1 MRPEPLPTP
10 QHPHTVGLSPGEK
23 LLAALLAVTAA
34 AGVFAWVVGQLAGL
48 LFGHA
53 WLHVGTADA
62 PEVLWHLP
70 KHPGDPALAWPAR
83 FRPDLPGPVG
93 MYLCAALVVG
103 ALVAVV
109 GLVARYWPGHRGL
122 RSGVPVL
129 PDRTRHRAATWASGW
144 ELRRLVIRRPKPG
157 RVILGRTRG
166 VASRLLAAED
176 CHSVF
181 VFGPTGSLKTT
192 GIVIPAI
199 KEWTG
204 PLVATSVKPDVIR
217 ATRKHR
223 EQRGEVVVI
232 DPLGHSGLPAA
243 QWSPLAACGTWPDA
257 QVMAGIIADTAALS
271 DRPTDEV
278 KYWRTLGTKL
288 LAPLLYAAAWGGWT
302 MADVVRW
309 VDTREEPEV
318 VKALADA
325 GSEGAANAWE
335 ASQQRTEKARDS
347 VYGTAEELLAIYT
360 DERVQA
366 FTEGHDL
373 DVQAFLAG
381 DHTVYLYAPAHEQRR
396 LRPLFETV
404 TMQIVRAAQEKAAV
418 AADGMLDP
426 RLLLALDEAG
436 NVAALAELP
445 ELATTGRGQGIQL
458 LSVWH
463 DLAQLHHR
471 YSDRAA
477 TVLNNHRAKVFLS
490 GLADLGALELGSKLI
505 GEQAITEVQ
514 PSSDSESRH
523 SVSQSTTY
531 RPLLP
536 VEELRRLKPGHGI
549 VLYGHLRPTHVRLR
563 PHFRRVEQRRYERWE
578 RREQARRD
586 RQRYRALSTRDRAGR
601 RSRRRSERLSG
612 DPAAWLRDHGM
623 GGGGGA
629 C

>member
-1 MRPEPLPTP
+1 MRPEPLTTP
-10 QHPHTVGLSPGEK
+10 QHPRTVGLSPGEK
-23 LLAALLAVTAA
+23 LLAIALAVTAA
-34 AGVFAWVVGQLAGL
+34 AGAFAWVVGQLAGL
-48 LFGHA
+48 LFAHT
-53 WLHVGTADA
+53 WLHVGAADMA
-62 PEVLWHLP
+62 QVLWHLP

-83 FRPDLPGPVG
+83 FRHDLPGPVG
-93 MYLCAALVVG
+93 MYLCMALVIG
-103 ALVAVV
+103 ALVGLADVV
-109 GLVARYWPGHRGL
+109 IRLWPGQHAPRF
-122 RSGVPVL
+122 GVPLL
-129 PDRTRHRAATWASGW
+129 PSRNHHRAATWATGW
-144 ELRRLVIRRPKPG
+144 ELRRLVVRRPTAG

-192 GIVIPAI
+192 GVVIPAI

-217 ATRKHR
+217 ATRSHR
-223 EQRGEVVVI
+223 ERRGEVLVI

-243 QWSPLAACGTWPDA
+243 QWSPLAACGTWQDA
-257 QVMAGIIADTAALS
+257 QTMAGIIADTASLS

-288 LAPLLYAAAWGGWT
+288 LAPLLYAAAYGGWT

-309 VDTREEPEV
+309 VDTREEKEV

-325 GSEGAANAWE
+325 GTDGAANAWE

-347 VYGTAEELLAIYT
+347 VYGTAEELLAIYA

-366 FTEGHDL
+366 FTEAHDL
-373 DVQAFLAG
+373 HVDAFLAG
-381 DHTVYLYAPAHEQRR
+381 DNTVYLYAPAHEQRR

-404 TMQIVRAAQEKAAV
+404 TMQIVRAAQEKAAR

-471 YSDRAA
+471 YTDRAA
-477 TVLNNHRAKVFLS
+477 TVLNNHRAKLFLS
-490 GLADLGALELGSKLI
+490 GLADLGALELGSKLV
-505 GEQAITEVQ
+505 GEQAVVELQ
-514 PSSDSESRH
+514 PSSDSEGRS
-523 SVSQSTTY
+523 SVSQSTTW

-563 PHFRRVEQRRYERWE
+563 PHFRRAEQRRSAHFE
-578 RREQARRD
+578 RRQQAARD
-586 RQRYRALSTRDRAGR
+586 RQRHRELARRQRVTGR
-601 RSRRRSERLSG
+601 RVPRRHQRGRLPG
-612 DPAAWLRDHGM
+612 WLRGQQ
-623 GGGGGA
+623 GGQR
-629 C
+629 

>member
-1 MRPEPLPTP
+1 MRPEPLPAP
-10 QHPHTVGLSPGEK
+10 QHPRTVGLSPGEK
-23 LLAALLAVTAA
+23 LLAAALALIAA
-34 AGVFAWVVGQLAGL
+34 AGAFAWLVGQLAGL
-48 LFGHA
+48 LFAHT
-53 WLHVGTADA
+53 WLHVGAADMA
-62 PEVLWHLP
+62 QVLWHLP

-83 FRPDLPGPVG
+83 FHQALPGPVG
-93 MYLCAALVVG
+93 MYLCTALVVG
-103 ALVAVV
+103 ALV
-109 GLVARYWPGHRGL
+109 GLADMVIRFWPGQHAPRL
-122 RSGVPVL
+122 GVPLL
-129 PDRTRHRAATWASGW
+129 PSRNRLRAATWATGW
-144 ELRRLVIRRPKPG
+144 ELRRLRVRRPTPG

-166 VASRLLAAED
+166 VAPRLLAAED

-192 GIVIPAI
+192 GVVIPAI

-217 ATRKHR
+217 ATRQHR
-223 EQRGEVVVI
+223 EHRGEVLVI

-243 QWSPLAACGTWPDA
+243 QWSPLAACGTWQDA
-257 QVMAGIIADTAALS
+257 QVTAAIIADTASLS

-288 LAPLLYAAAWGGWT
+288 LAPLLYAAAYDGRT

-309 VDTREEPEV
+309 VDTREEPEI

-325 GSEGAANAWE
+325 GTEGAANAWE
-335 ASQQRTEKARDS
+335 ASQQRTDKARDS
-347 VYGTAEELLAIYT
+347 VYGTAEELLAIYA
-360 DERVQA
+360 DERVQR
-366 FTEGHDL
+366 FTDGHDL
-373 DVQAFLAG
+373 DVAEFLAG

-404 TMQIVRAAQEKAAV
+404 TMQLVRAAQEKAAR
-418 AADGMLDP
+418 APDGMLDP

-458 LSVWH
+458 VSVWH

-471 YSDRAA
+471 YGDRAA
-477 TVLNNHRAKVFLS
+477 TVLNNHRAKLFLS

-505 GEQAITEVQ
+505 GEQAIVEAH
-514 PSSDSESRH
+514 PASDSEGRH

-563 PHFRRVEQRRYERWE
+563 PHFRRIEQRRHARFE
-578 RREQARRD
+578 RREQAARD
-586 RQRYRALSTRDRAGR
+586 RERHRELARRQRAT
-601 RSRRRSERLSG
+601 SRRVPRRHRRGRLAG
-612 DPAAWLRDHGM
+612 WLRDQP
-623 GGGGGA
+623 GGWR
-629 C
+629 

>member
-1 MRPEPLPTP
+1 MRPEPWTTP
-10 QHPHTVGLSPGEK
+10 QYPRTVGSTPGER
-23 LLAALLAVTAA
+23 LLAAVLAIAAA
-34 AGVFAWVVGQLAGL
+34 AGAFAWMVGQLAGL
-48 LFGHA
+48 LFA
-53 WLHVGTADA
+53 RTWLHVGATDVAW
-62 PEVLWHLP
+62 VLWHLP
-70 KHPGDPALAWPAR
+70 EHPGDPALAWPAR
-83 FRPDLPGPVG
+83 FRPALPGPLG
-93 MYLCAALVVG
+93 MYLCAVLLVGV
-103 ALVAVV
+103 LVATV
-109 GLVARYWPGHRGL
+109 GLLARWWPGQHAPRL
-122 RSGVPVL
+122 GVPLL
-129 PDRTRHRAATWASGW
+129 PGSKRQRAASWASGW
-144 ELRRLVIRRPKPG
+144 ELRRLVVRRPTAG

-181 VFGPTGSLKTT
+181 VFGPTGSLKTS
-192 GIVIPAI
+192 GVVVPAI
-199 KEWTG
+199 REWTG

-217 ATRKHR
+217 ATRPHR
-223 EQRGEVVVI
+223 QRRGQVLVI

-243 QWSPLAACGTWPDA
+243 QWSPLAACGTWQDA
-257 QVMAGIIADTAALS
+257 QTMAAIIADTAALS

-288 LAPLLYAAAWGGWT
+288 LAPLLYAAAYGGWT

-318 VKALADA
+318 VKALSEA
-325 GSEGAANAWE
+325 GAEGAANAWE
-335 ASQQRTEKARDS
+335 ASQQRTDKARDS
-347 VYGTAEELLAIYT
+347 VYGTAEELLAIYA
-360 DERVQA
+360 DERIQG

-373 DVQAFLAG
+373 DVAEFLAG

-404 TMQIVRAAQEKAAV
+404 TMQLVRAAQEKAA
-418 AADGMLDP
+418 AAPDGMLDP

-471 YSDRAA
+471 YGERAA
-477 TVLNNHRAKVFLS
+477 TVLNNHRAKLFLS
-490 GLADLGALELGSKLI
+490 GLADLGALELASKLV
-505 GEQAITEVQ
+505 GEQAVTELQ
-514 PSSDSESRH
+514 PASDSEGRH

-536 VEELRRLKPGHGI
+536 LEELRRLKPGHGI

-563 PHFRRVEQRRYERWE
+563 PHFQPSEQRRAARAE
-578 RREQARRD
+578 RREQAARD
-586 RQRYRALSTRDRAGR
+586 RQRHREQAR
-601 RSRRRSERLSG
+601 RQRTSRRGQRGGERGRLPG
-612 DPAAWLRDHGM
+612 WPRRQQ
-623 GGGGGA
+623 GA
-629 C
+629 QR

>member
-1 MRPEPLPTP
+1 MRPEPVTMP
-10 QHPHTVGLSPGEK
+10 QRREHVGLSPGEV
-23 LLAALLAVTAA
+23 LLGLVLAVIAA
-34 AGVFAWVVGQLAGL
+34 AGAFAWLVGQLAGL
-48 LFGHA
+48 LFAHT
-53 WLHVGTADA
+53 WLRIGVADM
-62 PEVLWHLP
+62 PDVLWHLP
-70 KHPGDPALAWPAR
+70 KHPGDPALAWPMR
-83 FRPDLPGPVG
+83 FWPELPGPVG
-93 MYLCAALVVG
+93 MYFCAALVV
-103 ALVAVV
+103 AVLVAVV
-109 GLVARYWPGHRGL
+109 GLVARYWPGHRGV
-122 RSGVPVL
+122 RSGVPL
-129 PDRTRHRAATWASGW
+129 PPGRNHHRAATWASGW
-144 ELRRLVIRRPKPG
+144 ELRRLVVRRPTAG

-166 VASRLLAAED
+166 VTPRLLAAED

-217 ATRKHR
+217 ATREHR

-288 LAPLLYAAAWGGWT
+288 LAPLLYAAAYGGWT
-302 MADVVRW
+302 MAGV
-309 VDTREEPEV
+309 
-318 VKALADA
+318 
-325 GSEGAANAWE
+325 EGAANAWE

-373 DVQAFLAG
+373 DVQAFLEG
-381 DHTVYLYAPAHEQRR
+381 DNTVYLYAPAHEQRR

-418 AADGMLDP
+418 APDGMLDP

-436 NVAALAELP
+436 NVAALAKLC
-445 ELATTGRGQGIQL
+445 
-458 LSVWH
+458 
-463 DLAQLHHR
+463 
-471 YSDRAA
+471 
-477 TVLNNHRAKVFLS
+477 LS

-505 GEQAITEVQ
+505 GEQTITDLQ
-514 PSSDSESRH
+514 PSSDSDGRH
-523 SVSQSTTY
+523 SISQSTTY
-531 RPLLP
+531 RPLVP

-563 PHFRRVEQRRYERWE
+563 PHFRRAEQRRYARWE
-578 RREQARRD
+578 RRAQAARD
-586 RQRYRALSTRDRAGR
+586 RQRHRELARRARA
-601 RSRRRSERLSG
+601 SRRGERGRLPG
-612 DPAAWLRDHGM
+612 WRRGQPKGQW
-623 GGGGGA
+623 
-629 C
+629 

>member
-1 MRPEPLPTP
+1 MRPEPLPAP
-10 QHPHTVGLSPGEK
+10 QHPRTVGLGPGEK
-23 LLAALLAVTAA
+23 LLAAALAVIAA
-34 AGVFAWVVGQLAGL
+34 AGAGAWLVGQLAGL
-48 LFGHA
+48 LFGHT
-53 WLHVGTADA
+53 WLHVGAADMA
-62 PEVLWHLP
+62 EVLWHLP

-83 FRPDLPGPVG
+83 FRSALPGPVG
-93 MYLCAALVVG
+93 MYLCTALMVAALV
-103 ALVAVV
+103 
-109 GLVARYWPGHRGL
+109 GLADLAIRFWPGQHAPRL
-122 RSGVPVL
+122 GVPLL
-129 PDRTRHRAATWASGW
+129 PHRNQYRAATWATGW
-144 ELRRLVIRRPKPG
+144 ELRRLVVRRPTPG

-166 VASRLLAAED
+166 VAPRLLAAED

-192 GIVIPAI
+192 GVVIPAI

-204 PLVATSVKPDVIR
+204 PLLATSVKPDVIR
-217 ATRKHR
+217 ATRAHR
-223 EQRGEVVVI
+223 ERRGEVLVI

-243 QWSPLAACGTWPDA
+243 QWSPLAACGTWQDA
-257 QVMAGIIADTAALS
+257 QTMAGIIADTAALS

-288 LAPLLYAAAWGGWT
+288 LAPMLYAAAYGGWT

-309 VDTREEPEV
+309 VDTREEDEI

-325 GSEGAANAWE
+325 GVEGAANAWE

-366 FTEGHDL
+366 FTEAHDL
-373 DVQAFLAG
+373 DVETFLAG
-381 DHTVYLYAPAHEQRR
+381 DNTVYLYAPAHEQRR

-404 TMQIVRAAQEKAAV
+404 TMQLVRAAQEKAAR

-458 LSVWH
+458 VSVWH

-471 YSDRAA
+471 YNDRAA
-477 TVLNNHRAKVFLS
+477 TVLNNHRAKLFLS

-505 GEQAITEVQ
+505 GEQAVTEHQ
-514 PSSDSESRH
+514 PASDSEGRY

-531 RPLLP
+531 RPLVP

-563 PHFRRVEQRRYERWE
+563 PHFRRAEQRRYARWE
-578 RREQARRD
+578 RHQQATRD
-586 RQRYRALSTRDRAGR
+586 RQRHRELARRERANRRGQR
-601 RSRRRSERLSG
+601 RSAYGRLPGWRRGQSKGR
-612 DPAAWLRDHGM
+612 W
-623 GGGGGA
+623 
-629 C
+629 

>member
-1 MRPEPLPTP
+1 MRPEPLPAP
-10 QHPHTVGLSPGEK
+10 QHPRAVGLGPGEK
-23 LLAALLAVTAA
+23 LLAAVVAVIAA
-34 AGVFAWVVGQLAGL
+34 AGAFAWLVGQLAGL
-48 LFGHA
+48 LFA
-53 WLHVGTADA
+53 RTWLHVGAADMA
-62 PEVLWHLP
+62 EVLGHLP

-83 FRPDLPGPVG
+83 FRSELPGPVG
-93 MYLCAALVVG
+93 MYLCTALVVAALVG
-103 ALVAVV
+103 LADVV
-109 GLVARYWPGHRGL
+109 IRFWPGQHAPRL
-122 RSGVPVL
+122 GVPLL
-129 PDRTRHRAATWASGW
+129 PSRNRLRAATWATGW
-144 ELRRLVIRRPKPG
+144 ELRRLRVRRPTPG

-166 VASRLLAAED
+166 VAPRLLAAED

-192 GIVIPAI
+192 GVVIPAI

-217 ATRKHR
+217 ATRSHR
-223 EQRGEVVVI
+223 ERRGEVLVI

-243 QWSPLAACGTWPDA
+243 QWSPLAACGTWQDA
-257 QVMAGIIADTAALS
+257 QVTAGIIADTAALS

-288 LAPLLYAAAWGGWT
+288 LAPMLYAAAYGGWT

-309 VDTREEPEV
+309 VDTREEPEI

-325 GSEGAANAWE
+325 GTEGAANAWE

-366 FTEGHDL
+366 FTEAHDL
-373 DVQAFLAG
+373 DVASFLAG
-381 DHTVYLYAPAHEQRR
+381 DNTVYLYAPAHEQRR

-404 TMQIVRAAQEKAAV
+404 TMQIVRAAQEKAAR

-458 LSVWH
+458 VSVWH
-463 DLAQLHHR
+463 DLAQLYHR
-471 YSDRAA
+471 YGDRAA
-477 TVLNNHRAKVFLS
+477 TVLNNHRAKLFLS

-505 GEQAITEVQ
+505 GEQAVTELQ
-514 PSSDSESRH
+514 PASDSEGRY

-531 RPLLP
+531 RPLVP
-536 VEELRRLKPGHGI
+536 VEQLRRLKPGHGI

-563 PHFRRVEQRRYERWE
+563 PHFRRGEQRRSARWE
-578 RREQARRD
+578 RHQQAARD
-586 RQRYRALSTRDRAGR
+586 RQRRRELARRERA
-601 RSRRRSERLSG
+601 SRRGERG
-612 DPAAWLRDHGM
+612 RPPGWRRAQPKGRW
-623 GGGGGA
+623 
-629 C
+629 

>member
-1 MRPEPLPTP
+1 MP
-10 QHPHTVGLSPGEK
+10 QRREHVGLSPGEV
-23 LLAALLAVTAA
+23 LLGLVLAVIAA
-34 AGVFAWVVGQLAGL
+34 AGAFAWLVGQLAGL
-48 LFGHA
+48 LFAHT
-53 WLHVGTADA
+53 WLHVGAADM
-62 PEVLWHLP
+62 PEVLWQLP

-83 FRPDLPGPVG
+83 FWPGLPGPVG
-93 MYLCAALVVG
+93 MYCCAALVVG
-103 ALVAVV
+103 ALVGVV

-122 RSGVPVL
+122 RSGVPL
-129 PDRTRHRAATWASGW
+129 PPGRNHHRAATWASGW
-144 ELRRLVIRRPKPG
+144 ELRRLVVRRPTAG

-166 VASRLLAAED
+166 VTPRLLAAED

-217 ATRKHR
+217 ATREHR
-223 EQRGEVVVI
+223 ERRGEVVVI

-257 QVMAGIIADTAALS
+257 QTMASIIADTAALS

-288 LAPLLYAAAWGGWT
+288 LAPLLYAAAYGGWT

-325 GSEGAANAWE
+325 GVEGAANAWE

-360 DERVQA
+360 DERVQS

-373 DVQAFLAG
+373 DVPAFLEG

-418 AADGMLDP
+418 APDGMLDP

-471 YSDRAA
+471 YNDRAA
-477 TVLNNHRAKVFLS
+477 TVLNNHRAKLFLS

-505 GEQAITEVQ
+505 GEQAITELQ
-514 PSSDSESRH
+514 PSSDSEGRH
-523 SVSQSTTY
+523 SISQSTTY
-531 RPLLP
+531 RPLVP

-563 PHFRRVEQRRYERWE
+563 PHFRRAEQRRYARWE
-578 RREQARRD
+578 RRAQAARD
-586 RQRYRALSTRDRAGR
+586 RQRHRELARRARA
-601 RSRRRSERLSG
+601 SRRGERGRLPG
-612 DPAAWLRDHGM
+612 WRRGQPKGQW
-623 GGGGGA
+623 
-629 C
+629 

>member
-1 MRPEPLPTP
+1 MRPEPLTTP
-10 QHPHTVGLSPGEK
+10 QRHEAVGLSAGEK
-23 LLAALLAVTAA
+23 LLAAVLAVTAA
-34 AGVFAWVVGQLAGL
+34 AGAFAWVIGQLAGL
-48 LFGHA
+48 LFAHA
-53 WLHVGTADA
+53 WLHVGAADM

-70 KHPGDPALAWPAR
+70 KHPGDPALAWPAQ
-83 FRPDLPGPVG
+83 FGPELPGPVG
-93 MYLCAALVVG
+93 MYFCAGLVVG
-103 ALVAVV
+103 VLVAVV
-109 GLVARYWPGHRGL
+109 GLVARYWPGHHGL
-122 RSGVPVL
+122 RSGVPLL
-129 PDRTRHRAATWASGW
+129 PHRNRHRAATWASGW
-144 ELRRLVIRRPKPG
+144 ELRRLVVRRPTAG

-217 ATRKHR
+217 ATREHR
-223 EQRGEVVVI
+223 ERRGEVLVI

-257 QVMAGIIADTAALS
+257 QVTAGIIADTAALS

-288 LAPLLYAAAWGGWT
+288 LAPLLYAAAYGGWT

-309 VDTREEPEV
+309 VDTREEDEV

-373 DVQAFLAG
+373 DVQAFLEG
-381 DHTVYLYAPAHEQRR
+381 DNTVYLYAPAHEQRR

-418 AADGMLDP
+418 APDGMLDP

-471 YSDRAA
+471 YNDRAA

-505 GEQAITEVQ
+505 GEQALTELQ
-514 PSSDSESRH
+514 PSSDSEGRR
-523 SVSQSTTY
+523 SVSQSTTW

-563 PHFRRVEQRRYERWE
+563 PHFRRAEQRRYQRWE
-578 RREQARRD
+578 RREQARLD
-586 RQRYRALSTRDRAGR
+586 RQRYRALASRERAGR
-601 RSRRRSERLSG
+601 RAERRQGRLSG
-612 DPAAWLRDHGM
+612 DPVAWLRDHGM